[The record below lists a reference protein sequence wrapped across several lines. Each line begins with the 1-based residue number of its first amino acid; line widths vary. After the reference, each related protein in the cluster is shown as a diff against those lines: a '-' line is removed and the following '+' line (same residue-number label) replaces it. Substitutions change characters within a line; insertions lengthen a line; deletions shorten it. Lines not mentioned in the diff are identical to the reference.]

1 MWGLSPFTP
10 PKPQWSADGC
20 WCGWWL
26 RPRRSGRGQ
35 REKAWSAQLRPE
47 QGPVIELGRSFDFRS
62 STEPPTQAHNLIIS
76 ALIIRYNLF
85 NYPPVEDLIVRFIR
99 DCNRVY
105 PLSLPSCSACP
116 SRCKGL
122 RPTRLGQSRQEAKWG
137 KKRGRNR

>member
-1 MWGLSPFTP
+1 MGAT
-10 PKPQWSADGC
+10 
-20 WCGWWL
+20 
-26 RPRRSGRGQ
+26 GRGEVGGA
-35 REKAWSAQLRPE
+35 RESWERDRRPE

-105 PLSLPSCSACP
+105 PLLCLLPGQPARPSARD
-116 SRCKGL
+116 S
-122 RPTRLGQSRQEAKWG
+122 GQQD
-137 KKRGRNR
+137 

>member
-1 MWGLSPFTP
+1 MG
-10 PKPQWSADGC
+10 
-20 WCGWWL
+20 CGWL
-26 RPRRSGRGQ
+26 AVRVVVEGRRGRLDGWRRGRGK
-35 REKAWSAQLRPE
+35 RKLGARLGSW

-105 PLSLPSCSACP
+105 PLLCLACLPIQLQGSQANKIRPIWWGSKVGEEE
-116 SRCKGL
+116 KGPESI
-122 RPTRLGQSRQEAKWG
+122 RS
-137 KKRGRNR
+137 

>member
-1 MWGLSPFTP
+1 MAS
-10 PKPQWSADGC
+10 
-20 WCGWWL
+20 GWL
-26 RPRRSGRGQ
+26 VVRVEVEAMGEVGAVSGSKWEGPD
-35 REKAWSAQLRPE
+35 EKAGSAQLRPE

-105 PLSLPSCSACP
+105 PLLCLSSPACP
-116 SRCKGL
+116 SHCNGSQANKIRPISSGGSKVGKEKGPESI
-122 RPTRLGQSRQEAKWG
+122 RS
-137 KKRGRNR
+137 

>member
-1 MWGLSPFTP
+1 MG
-10 PKPQWSADGC
+10 
-20 WCGWWL
+20 CGWL
-26 RPRRSGRGQ
+26 AVRVVVEGRRGRLDGWRRGRGK
-35 REKAWSAQLRPE
+35 RKLGARLGSW

-105 PLSLPSCSACP
+105 PLSAWEAAEPSARVS
-116 SRCKGL
+116 
-122 RPTRLGQSRQEAKWG
+122 GQQD
-137 KKRGRNR
+137 